1 MNYNVFVKWHLL
13 YIIRRSLSD
22 IFISTY
28 YGLIM
33 RLTLL
38 MVIIFSLQVS
48 ANTLAQ
54 QINLDV
60 KNQPLASV
68 LRELRKQSG
77 YAFIYNEKHLTDA
90 KPVTVKL
97 QNRDILDVLPLIFDN
112 QPLEYTIKDKVI
124 NISPKKPMGGI
135 ATAEEEQPI
144 QQQPIRGR
152 VTDSDG
158 QPLAGATIR
167 IKGTAVSFT
176 TDKDGY
182 FEIPYTYREGTL
194 QISYVGYIPV
204 EVATRQAS
212 RIALAEYQS
221 SVGDINIAVSTGY
234 QTLPA
239 ERVTGSF
246 AQVDNELFNRQVST
260 DVISRLKAIAP
271 SILFDERS
279 GSPKLTIRGMS
290 TIFGNADPLIVVDG
304 FVYDG
309 DIQNI
314 NPNDVENID
323 ILRDAAAASIWG
335 VRASNGVI
343 VISTKSGKTN
353 QPMQVE
359 VGSNVTFVGKPDLF
373 YQPRMTPSD
382 MVDVE
387 IMLFNNNHYNTELD
401 DIYTYPYLT
410 PVVEILAAQR
420 AGTITE
426 AEATRQINIYR
437 NQNVW
442 NDIDRYLY
450 QTGINQQHNLNLKGG
465 TERHRY
471 YFSAG
476 YDNNKSNQIANG
488 FNRLTLNA
496 QQIFN
501 PLKNLEITTGIT
513 YTQSKNVINGSAEG
527 INTFKNYNVRLVD
540 DQGNHLPVGTN
551 YRTSFV
557 NSVENDGL
565 LNWQFVPL
573 DELNLQDNT
582 AKLMENR
589 LKGGIKYTIIPGL
602 SAESSY
608 QYQRQNTNGR
618 YLTNADSYY
627 TRDQINRFTSI
638 TPQGVK
644 HNIPLGSIVNFSN
657 RVQQS
662 HTGRFQIN
670 YNQSFDKHSI
680 AAIGGFEVRQMTID
694 SDSHRL
700 YGYDELTGVSGAVNY
715 DVGYTPY
722 PIGFTT
728 FIPRGQGVTGIIDR
742 FRSWYGN
749 VSYTYNDRYTL
760 SGSARVDQS
769 NLFGV
774 DANQRSVPLWS
785 IGGKYSLDK
794 EDFYQWDAVPSL
806 KLRATYGYNGNL
818 DNSITAYTTATV
830 GNSFYHPSQRQAYI
844 LTPPNSNLQWERTGI
859 FNLGIDF
866 ATKHNRISGSL
877 DYFTKKNNDLIG
889 EVIVDPTTGFE
900 TYRGNFANT
909 KGKGLDILLN
919 TINIQNTIF
928 SWSSQFLYS
937 YAIDEVSKYDI
948 DPTANQLYT
957 DQSISRFAPDY
968 TPVVGKPLF
977 GVYSHD
983 WAGLDPDTGSPRG
996 YLEGELSM
1004 DYTAIN
1010 RAIADDPVEML
1021 NYHGRALPPHFGAVR
1036 NTFSYRDI
1044 SLSFNIAYRF
1054 GYSFRRSSLSYI
1066 SLFSYNG
1073 HSDYTLRWQ
1082 QAGDELTTDV
1092 PSMIYP
1098 ANANR
1103 DTFYSRSEVLIER
1116 GDHIRLQD
1124 VNLTYHFRKLA
1135 AIQNIVNDAALFFYA
1150 NNLGLLW
1157 KANDKGIDPDFPT
1170 NKPIRTFAVGL
1181 RTNF

>member
-1 MNYNVFVKWHLL
+1 MNYINNSSTALAL
-13 YIIRRSLSD
+13 YIGRYIANGKIPLTKLLAMKFTIILVFFFSIHAAAGVMAQKISITVRNEPLRSVLLALEQQSDYSFTIKEQDLKQAKTVTLNVKGKETLEVLSL
-22 IFISTY
+22 IF
-28 YGLIM
+28 
-33 RLTLL
+33 
-38 MVIIFSLQVS
+38 Q
-48 ANTLAQ
+48 
-54 QINLDV
+54 D
-60 KNQPLASV
+60 QPLQYRVTGKIVSIFP
-68 LRELRKQSG
+68 RQKTPNKQ
-77 YAFIYNEKHLTDA
+77 YET
-90 KPVTVKL
+90 
-97 QNRDILDVLPLIFDN
+97 
-112 QPLEYTIKDKVI
+112 
-124 NISPKKPMGGI
+124 
-135 ATAEEEQPI
+135 
-144 QQQPIRGR
+144 QQQPIRGK
-152 VTDSDG
+152 VTDENG
-158 QPLAGATIR
+158 EPLIGASVR
-167 IKGTAVSFT
+167 VQGTQVQASTDAEGIFT
-176 TDKDGY
+176 LPSQY
-182 FEIPYTYREGTL
+182 VNAILEISYLGFNTYRVPAKNAVMARL
-194 QISYVGYIPV
+194 QKA
-204 EVATRQAS
+204 EAS
-212 RIALAEYQS
+212 IQE
-221 SVGDINIAVSTGY
+221 INIAVSTGY

-239 ERVTGSF
+239 ERATGSF
-246 AQVDNELFNRQVST
+246 AKVDNELFNRQVST
-260 DVISRLKAIAP
+260 DVISRLKSIAP

-309 DIQNI
+309 DIMNI
-314 NPNDVENID
+314 NPNDVEDID

-343 VISTKSGKTN
+343 VITTKRGKTN

-359 VGSNVTFVGKPDLF
+359 IGSNITFIDKPDLF
-373 YQPRMTPSD
+373 YQPRMKPSD

-387 IMLFNNNHYNTELD
+387 IMLFNNNHYNTDLD
-401 DIYTYPYLT
+401 DIWTYPYLT

-426 AEATRQINIYR
+426 AEATKQINVYR

-442 NDIDRYLY
+442 NDIERYLY
-450 QTGINQQHNLNLKGG
+450 QTGVNQQHNLNLRGG

-476 YDNNKSNQIANG
+476 YDNNKSNQIANS

-496 QQIFN
+496 QQVFN
-501 PLKNLEITTGIT
+501 PLKNLEITAGIT
-513 YTQSKNVINGSAEG
+513 YTQSKNGINGSIDG
-527 INTFKNYNVRLVD
+527 INTAKNYNVRLAD
-540 DQGNHLPVGTN
+540 DQGNHLPVGTS

-557 NSVENDGL
+557 DDAENKGL

-573 DELNLQDNT
+573 DELNLQDNSE
-582 AKLMENR
+582 KLMENR
-589 LKGGIKYTIIPGL
+589 LKGGLKYTIIAGL
-602 SAESSY
+602 SAEANY

-627 TRDQINRFTSI
+627 TRDQINRFASI
-638 TPQGVK
+638 TPDGVK
-644 HNIPLGSIVNFSN
+644 RNIPLGSIVSFSN
-657 RVQQS
+657 RMQQS
-662 HTGRFQIN
+662 HTGRFQLN

-694 SDSHRL
+694 GNSHRL

-722 PIGFTT
+722 PTGFTT
-728 FIPRGQGVTGIIDR
+728 YIPRGQGVTGIIDR
-742 FRSWYGN
+742 FRSWYNN

-760 SGSARVDQS
+760 SGSTRIDQS

-774 DANQRSVPLWS
+774 DANRRSVPLWS
-785 IGGKYSLDK
+785 IGGKYNLDK
-794 EDFYQWDAVPSL
+794 ENFYQWDAMPSL

-830 GNSFYHPSQRQAYI
+830 GNAGYTSQRQALI
-844 LTPPNSNLQWERTGI
+844 LTPPNSDLQWERTGI

-866 ATKHNRISGSL
+866 GTKHDRITGSI
-877 DYFTKKNNDLIG
+877 DYFTKKNTDLIG
-889 EVIVDPTTGFE
+889 EIIVDPTTGFE
-900 TYRGNFANT
+900 TYRGNFAST

-919 TINIQNTIF
+919 TINIQTPKF
-928 SWSSQFLYS
+928 TWSSQFLYS
-937 YAIDEVSKYDI
+937 YAVDEVSEYDI
-948 DPTANQLYT
+948 EPTAIQLYT
-957 DQSISRFAPDY
+957 DRSINRYAPDY
-968 TPVVGKPLF
+968 TPVVGRPLF

-996 YLEGELSM
+996 YLEGEPSM

-1010 RAIADDPVEML
+1010 RAIADDPVGML

-1036 NTFSYRDI
+1036 NTFSYQGI

-1082 QAGDELTTDV
+1082 QPGDELTTDV

-1098 ANANR
+1098 ANSNR
-1103 DTFYSRSEVLIER
+1103 DTFYSRSEILIER

-1124 VNLTYHFRKLA
+1124 INLSYNFRSIPFLQRGVNNA
-1135 AIQNIVNDAALFFYA
+1135 SVFFYG
-1150 NNLGLLW
+1150 NNLGLVW

-1170 NKPIRTFAVGL
+1170 NKPIRTFAFGL
-1181 RTNF
+1181 RANF